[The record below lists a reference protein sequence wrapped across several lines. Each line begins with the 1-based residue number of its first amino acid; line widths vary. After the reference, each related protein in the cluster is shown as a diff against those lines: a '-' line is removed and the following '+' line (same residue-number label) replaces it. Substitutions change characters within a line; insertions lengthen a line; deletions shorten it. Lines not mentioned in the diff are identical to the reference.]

1 MDEHRKVK
9 GDIQFLNDETKKLF
23 LNLEITGYGF
33 IGITSKINEVQKN
46 MPDILIERPTIED
59 IMLAYIERRE

>member
-1 MDEHRKVK
+1 MMKP
-9 GDIQFLNDETKKLF
+9 KLF

-33 IGITSKINEVQKN
+33 IGITSKLMKCKN